1 MSKYRVMREYT
12 PITDRIAYRVDKK
25 GWFFW
30 HFVTF
35 QSTQGDADNLIKEL
49 IDAGL

>member
-1 MSKYRVMREYT
+1 MSKYRVMREYR
-12 PITDRIAYRVDKK
+12 PIPDKIKYRVDKK

-30 HFVTF
+30 YLVTF
-35 QSTQGDADNLIKEL
+35 KSTQGEADNLIKEL